1 MVETERAWA
10 GRPRKKVF
18 VLMLVIPTKVYLGG

>member
-1 MVETERAWA
+1 MVETERVWA